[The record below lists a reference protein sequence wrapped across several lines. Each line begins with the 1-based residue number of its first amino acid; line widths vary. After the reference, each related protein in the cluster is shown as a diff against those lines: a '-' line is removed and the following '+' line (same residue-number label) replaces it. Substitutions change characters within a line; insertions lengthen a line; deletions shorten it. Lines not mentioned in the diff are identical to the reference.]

1 MNHLEINLWVKIKE
15 GDLKAFELLFN
26 SYQKG
31 MNTYAFDLIGNWQD
45 AEEIVQDVFQGI
57 WMKKETL
64 QIHTSLKQYLF
75 RSVHNQCITM
85 IRQKKVIIQKSTA
98 FENETIM
105 LAATGLVAK
114 EEFALDQLVASEL
127 EQEIDVAINSLPHQC
142 REVFYNSRFENLSIR
157 EVADKLHLSESTVK
171 TQLWRAIEKLR
182 EMLKHHL

>member
-1 MNHLEINLWVKIKE
+1 
-15 GDLKAFELLFN
+15 
-26 SYQKG
+26 
-31 MNTYAFDLIGNWQD
+31 
-45 AEEIVQDVFQGI
+45 
-57 WMKKETL
+57 
-64 QIHTSLKQYLF
+64 
-75 RSVHNQCITM
+75 
-85 IRQKKVIIQKSTA
+85 
-98 FENETIM
+98 
-105 LAATGLVAK
+105 LVAK